1 MELKWFEDFL
11 SVSRCYSFTRAAS
24 ERHITQSALSRRIR
38 QLEEWLGV
46 PLFDR
51 KTYPVTLTPEGQ
63 AFLSTANE
71 TVFAM
76 AHLRSSLN
84 QRYEKRTAVLRFAM
98 LNTLSLTFFPEWFK
112 HVNRQQHA
120 GYIRLCDQ
128 KPSFVEHISLLHS
141 GETDF
146 LLTYAH
152 DSVSLIKQLS
162 AYPMLTLGTERAIA
176 VCRSDNQGNPLYP
189 IGFSR
194 KKIPWLSY
202 GKHSFFAHALT
213 QILIV
218 KPLPLETMYENSMSI
233 NLKAMALA
241 GSGVAWLPESLIKE
255 ELISGDLVR
264 AGSSHWDVPLDI
276 RLYRQPVLR
285 NHQGEIFW
293 RLAADAV
300 LPELAVG

>member
-63 AFLSTANE
+63 AFLATANE

-76 AHLRSSLN
+76 AHLRSN
-84 QRYEKRTAVLRFAM
+84 MHQRYEKRTAVLRFAM

-112 HVNRQQHA
+112 QLNSQHRM

-128 KPSFVEHISLLHS
+128 KPTFVEHISLLHG

-162 AYPMLTLGTERAIA
+162 AYPMLTLGAERAIA
-176 VCRSDNQGNPLYP
+176 VCRPDCHGRPLYP

-194 KKIPWLSY
+194 DAIPWLSY
-202 GKHSFFAHALT
+202 GKHSFFAHALAHM
-213 QILIV
+213 LMA
-218 KPLPLETMYENSMSI
+218 KPLPLEAIYENSMSI
-233 NLKAMALA
+233 NLKAMALS
-241 GSGVAWLPESLIKE
+241 GSGVAWLPESLMKE
-255 ELISGDLVR
+255 ELASGELIR
-264 AGSSHWDVPLDI
+264 AGDSHWDLPLDI
-276 RLYRQPVLR
+276 RLYRQPALR
-285 NHQGEIFW
+285 NRQGEEFW
-293 RLAADAV
+293 QLAAASV